1 MDTKKIAEII
11 TVASQCKAS
20 LETLHLELLGQ
31 LVVNTNEIVSI
42 LRASQPNVKAV
53 VEPVIKA
60 PVIKAPVVEPVV
72 EPVIKAP
79 VAKKKAVAAPKEA
92 EVKAVSKED
101 VLTVL
106 VNFIGEYAGGEE
118 AGEEALAKI
127 LQELGGYNQFPEVPA
142 EKYAELLDMINQG

>member
-1 MDTKKIAEII
+1 MDTKKIAEMI

-42 LRASQPNVKAV
+42 LRASRPNVKA
-53 VEPVIKA
+53 
-60 PVIKAPVVEPVV
+60 VVEPVV